1 MEAWPVNSKNNK
13 LTTIV
18 AAAFG
23 LAAAALY
30 FASMADYAFPGESAS
45 LVACWRGLDMVPKLA
60 PHPLMAVFAKMAGVS
75 NVIAPVCGALSVWFL
90 FLLVAAFVSWRADSA
105 VENRDPKETQC
116 LSLAA
121 ATTAAV
127 VFMLPP
133 AVRSAATHLEPRMF
147 DFAWAL
153 GAFALVLPFR
163 RVESGWFWLFPPLLA
178 IIVAFG
184 LCDSGL
190 FLVFLPLYL
199 LLAASIAMHC
209 GKSPYLAVTFF
220 LFAFAAAVPSG
231 TAILGVDF
239 PKSMLRALEE
249 ISMYFETHGWLVI
262 AVFATVP
269 FLAALVSSSRA
280 FDDDQRS
287 VALLFHG
294 AMTFAAILGIAT
306 ELSPSSIMEPY
317 AILPVATSAFVSAT
331 AGYLA
336 AYWWMLAAQ
345 KRITGYVAGGLLAFV
360 LVVSCL
366 WRAFTFDGQAGAF
379 ADRLAEKVVEQLD
392 GRKWFV
398 SDGTLDSH
406 VQIVAADKGV
416 EVHVVSLHRD
426 MEEEYLE
433 WLKKDVE
440 KSGIGGERNGALKIS
455 LTLGVLPFVQ
465 DWLSSDTNA
474 ANEVAIWGAPDLW
487 RTAGLT
493 PMPELLFFGADESRT
508 PDIAAAWQELDG
520 ILEVPEGWGSYR
532 DRDVKNPL
540 DRMRQS
546 IRRHVGFV
554 ANNRGVWLQDKHR
567 DDDAWRMYE
576 LVLNEIDR
584 DNICAIFNELAMV
597 RGGHPFAAKKQ
608 RDLDR
613 TLKAAVE
620 DKSRRY
626 ILWRLGTY
634 YGYIRDPEI
643 FVKLGYAWAK
653 SGRPGEA
660 LTQIRR
666 AIDFVSADKRIALLN
681 LMANLYADGSEQ
693 DKSRRIFSAILKK
706 NESDHDALMGM
717 MRLEMQEGNSAKALD
732 YLQRAAAQ
740 TNDVHRADVEN
751 AMLSAM
757 KGDFADAKRRLYGIV
772 DKNPSDQRAWALLS
786 GVVMQEMDSAGD
798 DADKTAKLKY
808 ELEGDIMANMEKSL
822 GGGDD
827 FYLQMTKGF
836 VKMRSGEN
844 ARADA
849 RRSFEAALKTHP
861 DATVAQNLVLGLDIS
876 LDDRENAKEHA
887 QTMLRRNRKIP
898 LANYVLGSI
907 ALGEGKYDEAEAFL
921 RRAADAPQP
930 VSLAMNDLAETL
942 RRRKEFQEAEIYAR
956 KAVRTDPNLYVA
968 WETLGS
974 ILMDAGG
981 DLDEAEECVR
991 RACELSKQK
1000 DGRASDVRMLMSLA
1014 RVQIARKDF
1023 QRARLTMRKVQARA
1037 KELSE
1042 FEKQEFEEMRKSV
1055 R

>member
-1 MEAWPVNSKNNK
+1 MKSK

-23 LAAAALY
+23 LAAAVLY
-30 FASMADYAFPGESAS
+30 FASMADYVFPGESAS
-45 LVACWRGLDMVPKLA
+45 LVACWRGLDMVPELA
-60 PHPLMAVFAKMAGVS
+60 PHPLMAVFAKMTGVG
-75 NVIAPVCGALSVWFL
+75 NVIAPVCGALSTWL
-90 FLLVAAFVSWRADSA
+90 IFLLVSSFVSWRADFA
-105 VENRDPKETQC
+105 VENRDPRETRGIA
-116 LSLAA
+116 LAA
-121 ATTAAV
+121 ATTATA
-127 VFMLPP
+127 VFMLTP
-133 AVRSAATHLEPRMF
+133 AVHSAATHLEPRMF
-147 DFAWAL
+147 DFTWAL
-153 GAFALVLPFR
+153 GAFALALPFR
-163 RVESGWFWLFPPLLA
+163 KTERGIFWLFPPLLA
-178 IIVAFG
+178 TMVAFG

-190 FLVFLPLYL
+190 FLVFLPFYL
-199 LLAASIAMHC
+199 LLVVGISRFC
-209 GKSPYLAVTFF
+209 GKSPFLSVTFF
-220 LFAFAAAVPSG
+220 VFVLAVAVPAAM
-231 TAILGVDF
+231 AILGVDF
-239 PKSMLRALEE
+239 SKSMLRSAEE
-249 ISMYFETHGWLVI
+249 VAGYFETHGWLVI

-269 FLAALVSSSRA
+269 FLAALVSSARA
-280 FDDDQRS
+280 FDDDQRP

-345 KRITGYVAGGLLAFV
+345 KRPTGYVAGGLFAFV

-366 WRAFTFDGQAGAF
+366 WKAFAFDAQAGAF
-379 ADRLAEKVVEQLD
+379 ADRIAAKVVEQLD

-406 VQIVAADKGV
+406 VQIVAAARGA

-433 WLKKDVE
+433 WLKEDVE
-440 KSGIGGERNGALKIS
+440 KSGIGGEKNGALKIS

-465 DWLSSDTNA
+465 DWLSSDTNV
-474 ANEVAIWGAPDLW
+474 ANHVAIWGAPDLW
-487 RTAGLT
+487 RTAGMT

-508 PDIAAAWQELDG
+508 PDIAAEWKELDG
-520 ILEVPEGWGSYR
+520 ILEVPKSWGSYR
-532 DRDVKNPL
+532 DRYVKNPL

-584 DNICAIFNELAMV
+584 DNICAIFNEVAMM
-597 RGGHPFAAKKQ
+597 RSGHPFAANKQ

-613 TLKAAVE
+613 TLKTAVE

-666 AIDFVSADKRIALLN
+666 AIDFVSTDKRIALLN

-693 DKSRRIFSAILKK
+693 DKSRRIFSAILRRDGA
-706 NESDHDALMGM
+706 DHDALMGM
-717 MRLEMQEGNSAKALD
+717 MRLELQEGNSAKALD

-740 TNDVHRADVEN
+740 TNDMRRADAEN

-757 KGDFADAKRRLYGIV
+757 KGDFADAKKRLYGIV

-798 DADKTAKLKY
+798 DADKVAKLKQ
-808 ELEGDIMANMEKSL
+808 ELEGGIIANMEKEL

-827 FYLQMTKGF
+827 FYLQMTRGF
-836 VKMRSGEN
+836 VKMRGGEN
-844 ARADA
+844 ARTDA

-930 VSLAMNDLAETL
+930 ISLAMNDLAETL
-942 RRRKEFQEAEIYAR
+942 RRRKNFNEAEIYAR
-956 KAVRTDPNLYVA
+956 KAIRTDPNLYVA

-974 ILMDAGG
+974 ILMDAGEN
-981 DLDEAEECVR
+981 LDEAEECVK

-1014 RVQIARKDF
+1014 RVQIARRDF
-1023 QRARLTMRKVQARA
+1023 QRARLTMRKVQARS
-1037 KELSE
+1037 KELSD